1 MTSSQKKFQR
11 AFKREMSIETLKGKK
26 SIYNHIFYSQDE
38 LLAAKAFFV
47 FQKKVN
53 EYLSD
58 SEIEDSILECNNA
71 SRGENG
77 EQNEVSASS
86 DGNQKKTVL
95 SATDPNYGLCKQG
108 KKKTILAGCFA
119 EHSNFP
125 MNDHRKFSQG
135 SSGASAY
142 DSSQFDEGLDFEFTE
157 GRDEETDENIG
168 FVGLLSNPKTSGI
181 YCAVI
186 FEKNLS
192 RLLLIHSMNPF
203 LSVP

>member
-1 MTSSQKKFQR
+1 MLFWNKMISSQKKFQR

-71 SRGENG
+71 CRGENG

-135 SSGASAY
+135 SSAY

-168 FVGLLSNPKTSGI
+168 FVGLLSKSNTSGTI
-181 YCAVI
+181 LCSN
-186 FEKNLS
+186 FWEK
-192 RLLLIHSMNPF
+192 
-203 LSVP
+203 VV

>member
-135 SSGASAY
+135 SSAY

-168 FVGLLSNPKTSGI
+168 FVGLLSHPNTSGTI
-181 YCAVI
+181 LCSN
-186 FEKNLS
+186 F
-192 RLLLIHSMNPF
+192 
-203 LSVP
+203 

>member
-1 MTSSQKKFQR
+1 MISSQKKFQR

-135 SSGASAY
+135 SSAY

-168 FVGLLSNPKTSGI
+168 FVGLLSHSNTSGI

-186 FEKNLS
+186 FEKKLS